1 MKPAAFDYQRI
12 ASADEACAVLARMG
26 DEARILAGGQS
37 LMAVLNM
44 RLAQPSL
51 LIDISRSAEL
61 ATMRVQDGAL
71 QVGAAVTQ
79 AALEAR
85 PSLGAELPLLALAF
99 PHISHF
105 PIRNRGTV
113 CGSLAHADPSAELPL
128 VLLALN
134 GEVVLR
140 STRGT
145 RRLPAARFFTGLL
158 STARAP
164 DELLQAACFP
174 LAQPGQGFGFEE
186 FSVRHGDFAVCA
198 VAAVADDQRLRI
210 AVGGVADRPVA
221 RNFPLLQGDA
231 LADALNDFA
240 WQLQARDEP
249 QASAALRRQLVRQLG
264 RRVAEQAL
272 ADRTARSTRATPL
285 AGAPA

>member
-12 ASADEACAVLARMG
+12 ASADEACAVLAQMG
-26 DEARILAGGQS
+26 EDARILAGGQS

-44 RLAQPSL
+44 RLAQPQRL
-51 LIDISRSAEL
+51 LDISRCAPL
-61 ATMRVQDGAL
+61 QQLQLQPGAL

-79 AALEAR
+79 ARLEWRQTLAQ
-85 PSLGAELPLLALAF
+85 ELPLLHRAI

-105 PIRNRGTV
+105 QVRNRGTV
-113 CGSLAHADPSAELPL
+113 AGSIAHADPSAELPL
-128 VLLALN
+128 CLVALQGEVLLKSAQ
-134 GEVVLR
+134 
-140 STRGT
+140 SS
-145 RRLPAARFFTGLL
+145 RRVAAEDFFTGMLQ
-158 STARAP
+158 TTRRA
-164 DELLQAACFP
+164 DELVEAVRFP
-174 LAQPGQGFGFEE
+174 LARPGQGFGFEE

-198 VAAVADDQRLRI
+198 VAAVADDQQLRI

-221 RNFPLLQGDA
+221 RCFPLLQGDG

-264 RRVAEQAL
+264 RHVAEQAL
-272 ADRTARSTRATPL
+272 ADRSRRLTPTPS
-285 AGAPA
+285 GAPA

>member
-12 ASADEACAVLARMG
+12 ASANEACVVLAQMG
-26 DEARILAGGQS
+26 DDARILAGGQS

-44 RLAQPSL
+44 RLAQPQRL
-51 LIDISRSAEL
+51 LDISRCAPLQQLRAE
-61 ATMRVQDGAL
+61 AGAL
-71 QVGAAVTQ
+71 RVGAAVTQ
-79 AALEAR
+79 AALEWR
-85 PSLGAELPLLALAF
+85 PGLAQELPLLRLAF

-105 PIRNRGTV
+105 QVRNRGTV
-113 CGSLAHADPSAELPL
+113 VGSIAHADPAAELPL
-128 VLLALN
+128 CLLALQGDVLLKSAGASRRVAAEDFFN
-134 GEVVLR
+134 GM
-140 STRGT
+140 
-145 RRLPAARFFTGLL
+145 LL
-158 STARAP
+158 TARRA
-164 DELLQAACFP
+164 DELVEAVRFP
-174 LAQPGQGFGFEE
+174 LARSGQGFGFDE

-272 ADRTARSTRATPL
+272 ADRTDRSIRAPLL
-285 AGAPA
+285 AGTPA